1 MSYNKY
7 AYLMHRLTNAEI
19 SDQPEV
25 LHIIRPARY
34 NSKAVKLLILSRGNP
49 KLLVTLETNKRTPES
64 NIFPQTRVCIVKV
77 SLNGVSLNGVSIIS
91 SRYILT

>member
-34 NSKAVKLLILSRGNP
+34 NSKAVKLLILSRGN
-49 KLLVTLETNKRTPES
+49 
-64 NIFPQTRVCIVKV
+64 V
-77 SLNGVSLNGVSIIS
+77 SEYLKSMNDSFI
-91 SRYILT
+91 